1 MNFYRWRFGR
11 QIGTLSIVISMT
23 VLTGLGILGY
33 QLSAQALRQTTME
46 GVQSQLDAMAALVGI
61 QYQSQRDLA
70 ERNSGLFSDL
80 FPGEFHLTG
89 ERLTVGSINAPE
101 LRSGNRLVNTTLAQV
116 DRYASITGGNAT
128 VFVRDGDDFLRI
140 TTSLRKEDG
149 SRATGTWLG
158 KGHPAYA
165 ALMAGQRYVGYAT
178 LFGRQFITVY
188 EPVTDDK
195 GQVIAVRYI
204 GQNVTEATKQMA
216 QTLANIP
223 LGENGYFSLIDGG
236 SGQFIYH
243 PRMAD
248 YPKASDLLDDAGE
261 AQYRHVLANGDTES
275 MRILVNGQQWLQSS
289 TLIEGPGWLL
299 TAAVPEEELESALA
313 GLKRFNALA
322 ALGGC
327 AVIGLLLTLMLAR
340 TLNRPLAALCQQI
353 EAIGQ
358 GDLAQRLPEVPE
370 HSQNE
375 VHRITNSV
383 NRMSDGLRTL
393 LTSLNQSASALE
405 HAASGLQS
413 VAQRNG
419 SGAAELMRQ
428 TDQIATAMEE
438 MSSSV
443 REVARHATGSAEQ
456 SHEVDSAAQAG
467 DQQVDAV
474 IKQMETLA
482 KSLQDGS
489 GSMDR
494 VAEESQAIAKVVQ
507 VINEIAEQTNLL
519 ALNAAIEA
527 ARAGE
532 QGRGFAVVAD
542 EVRSLAQRTQHSTT
556 EIGSTIE
563 QLHQRTRD
571 AVSQM
576 ALCLNLSQRSTEQS
590 GEAGVALTQI
600 TQSMTQLA
608 QNATSIASAA
618 EQQGVVADEIAAN
631 LGQITELARSSEQDA
646 GQTVDAANE
655 LAQLA
660 VSLRDHLSHF
670 RL

>member
-23 VLTGLGILGY
+23 VLTALGILGY
-33 QLSAQALRQTTME
+33 QLSAQALRQTAME
-46 GVQSQLDAMAALVGI
+46 GVQSQLNAMAALVGI

-80 FPGEFHLTG
+80 FPGEFYLTG
-89 ERLTVGSINAPE
+89 KRLTVGSIEAPE

-140 TTSLRKEDG
+140 ATSLRKEDG

-158 KGHPAYA
+158 KSHPAYSD
-165 ALMAGQRYVGYAT
+165 LLNGKRYVGYAT

-188 EPVTDDK
+188 EPVKDDS
-195 GQVIAVRYI
+195 GRVIAVRYI
-204 GQNVTEATKQMA
+204 GQNVTLATEQMA
-216 QTLANIP
+216 QTLAAIQ
-223 LGENGYFSLIDGG
+223 LGQRGYFSLIDRA
-236 SGQFIYH
+236 SEQFIYH
-243 PRMAD
+243 PLMAD
-248 YPKASDLLDDAGE
+248 NPSAKGFIDDSGQP
-261 AQYRHVLANGDTES
+261 QYQRVLAEGNTES
-275 MRILVNGQQWLQSS
+275 MEVIVAGEHWLQSS
-289 TLIEGPGWLL
+289 ASIDGPGWLL
-299 TAAVPEEELESALA
+299 TAAVPEQELEAALS
-313 GLKRFNALA
+313 GLKTFNILS

-340 TLNRPLAALCQQI
+340 TLNRPLASLCQQI

-370 HSQNE
+370 RSQNE
-375 VHRITNSV
+375 VHRITTSV
-383 NRMSDGLRTL
+383 NRMSDGLRSL
-393 LTSLNQSASALE
+393 LSSLNESAGALE
-405 HAASGLQS
+405 HAASDLQS

-456 SHEVDSAAQAG
+456 SHQVDSAAQAG

-474 IKQMETLA
+474 IHQMEALA
-482 KSLQDGS
+482 KSLQEGS

-556 EIGSTIE
+556 EIGGTIE

-571 AVSQM
+571 AVNQM
-576 ALCLNLSQRSTEQS
+576 AHCLTLSQRSTEQS

-631 LGQITELARSSEQDA
+631 LGQITELARGSEQDA
-646 GQTVDAANE
+646 GQTVDAAQE
-655 LAQLA
+655 LTQLSN
-660 VSLRDHLSHF
+660 SLREHLSRF

>member
-1 MNFYRWRFGR
+1 MKFYQWRFGR
-11 QIGTLSIVISMT
+11 QIGTLSIVISMV
-23 VLTGLGILGY
+23 VLTGLGLLTY

-61 QYQSQRDLA
+61 QYQSQRELA
-70 ERNSGLFSDL
+70 ERNAKLFRDL
-80 FPGEFHLTG
+80 FPGEFVLAG
-89 ERLTVGSINAPE
+89 KRITVGGTNAPE
-101 LRSGNRLVNTTLAQV
+101 LRSGTRLVNTTLAQV
-116 DRYASITGGNAT
+116 DRFASITGGTAT

-140 TTSLRKEDG
+140 TTSLLKEDG

-158 KGHPAYA
+158 KKHPAYA
-165 ALMAGQRYVGYAT
+165 SLISGQRYVGYAT

-188 EPVTDDK
+188 EPVKDAA

-204 GQNVTEATKQMA
+204 GQDVSSATAQMA
-216 QTLANIP
+216 RTLAAIH
-223 LGENGYFSLIDGG
+223 LGDNGYFALIDQQ
-236 SGQFIYH
+236 SGRFIYH
-243 PRMAD
+243 PQMAEQPD
-248 YPKASDLLDDAGE
+248 ATKLTDDLGQPLYLADSDRSGSVDAHRLNGE
-261 AQYRHVLANGDTES
+261 T
-275 MRILVNGQQWLQSS
+275 WLQNAAAV
-289 TLIEGPGWLL
+289 EGPGWRLV
-299 TAAVPEEELESALA
+299 AMAPEQELE
-313 GLKRFNALA
+313 A
-322 ALGGC
+322 ALSGLQKFTVLASAVGC
-327 AVIGLLLTLMLAR
+327 ALIGLLLTLMLAR
-340 TLNRPLAALCQQI
+340 TLNRPLAALCQRI
-353 EAIGQ
+353 DEIGH
-358 GDLAQRLPEVPE
+358 GNLALTLPKVPE
-370 HSQNE
+370 GSQNE
-375 VHRITNSV
+375 VHRITASV
-383 NRMSDGLRTL
+383 SSMSDSLRTV
-393 LTSLNQSASALE
+393 LTSLTHSAESLE

-456 SHEVDSAAQAG
+456 SHQVDDAAQEG
-467 DQQVDAV
+467 DRQVDAV
-474 IKQMETLA
+474 IEQMQVLA
-482 KSLQDGS
+482 HSLQEGS
-489 GSMDR
+489 SSMDR
-494 VAEESQAIAKVVQ
+494 VSEESQAIAKVVQ

-556 EIGSTIE
+556 EIGNTIE

-576 ALCLNLSQRSTEQS
+576 AESLALSQRSTEQS

-600 TQSMTQLA
+600 TRSVTQLA

-618 EQQGVVADEIAAN
+618 EQQGVVADEIASN
-631 LGQITELARSSEQDA
+631 LGHITELARTSEQDA
-646 GQTVDAANE
+646 GQTVDAAHE
-655 LAQLA
+655 LTQLS
-660 VSLRDHLSHF
+660 VSLRDHLSRF